1 MVSLEGCPEKGPF
14 IQIVPHS
21 GGDRA
26 MKTGAE
32 FAGPGDDGMKKGVR
46 VVKLC
51 DTLKQ
56 IPSRKMTAEGS
67 GLWNKI
73 TMW

>member
-1 MVSLEGCPEKGPF
+1 
-14 IQIVPHS
+14 
-21 GGDRA
+21 

-51 DTLKQ
+51 DTIKQ